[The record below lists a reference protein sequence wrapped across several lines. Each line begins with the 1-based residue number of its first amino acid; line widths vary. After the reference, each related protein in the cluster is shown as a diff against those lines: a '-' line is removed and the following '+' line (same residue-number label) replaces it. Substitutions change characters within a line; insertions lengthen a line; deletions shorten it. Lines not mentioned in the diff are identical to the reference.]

1 MVIRKF
7 VVFDSSFVEH
17 NCLKLYYGDFY
28 AVILCC
34 WKSSPLFP
42 KVVAFFCENTWKCW
56 WHHNKTSQNLFNP
69 PKSQDI
75 LISWYLNYCSSVKWF
90 EPYLTYLWAVLCFC
104 GPWLYRDRPYN
115 KNHTFW
121 LSSFCDT
128 HVSRLC
134 FIICDTMFV
143 NKRILRHCS

>member
-56 WHHNKTSQNLFNP
+56 WHHKKTSRNLFNP
-69 PKSQDI
+69 PKITGYINFMVS
-75 LISWYLNYCSSVKWF
+75 YLLFKCEVIWTIFDLVMGSFVFLCAFVERNNSRHPIFGVFGEKDGVPNQGTKWAATQTHF
-90 EPYLTYLWAVLCFC
+90 E
-104 GPWLYRDRPYN
+104 
-115 KNHTFW
+115 H
-121 LSSFCDT
+121 
-128 HVSRLC
+128 
-134 FIICDTMFV
+134 
-143 NKRILRHCS
+143 